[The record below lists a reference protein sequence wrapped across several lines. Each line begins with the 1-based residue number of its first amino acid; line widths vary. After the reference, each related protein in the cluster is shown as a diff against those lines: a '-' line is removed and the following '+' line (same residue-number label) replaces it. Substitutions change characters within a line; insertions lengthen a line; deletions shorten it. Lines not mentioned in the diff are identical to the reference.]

1 MEQNF
6 EKEVITRLTKIETKL
21 DDYSQNKEKTE
32 EAYNLSNEN
41 SKEIIDIKEK
51 IKWISRLIAGA
62 IITGVIGIGFLILQK
77 GISIL

>member
-62 IITGVIGIGFLILQK
+62 IITGVIGIGLAVVQK